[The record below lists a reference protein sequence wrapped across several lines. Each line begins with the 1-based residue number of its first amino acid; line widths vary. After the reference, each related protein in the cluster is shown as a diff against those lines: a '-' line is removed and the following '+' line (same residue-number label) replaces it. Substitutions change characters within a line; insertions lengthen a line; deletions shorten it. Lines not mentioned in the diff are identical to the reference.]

1 MTERFKRGNDATS
14 SGSEDDNDVTNCE
27 ISFLLH
33 INKPYFLSINSYV
46 TLKISG
52 AILIIS

>member
-46 TLKISG
+46 TPKISG